1 MYVFPGKSLNKL
13 IEFQA
18 GGNPVSPELAAYIV
32 RDIAGEVVPSTN
44 IPLVPDDTSAWITVP
59 ASAHQLDV
67 DERYRQYRI
76 DVSFTHNGLQFD
88 SYYAYYVVPDLFIS
102 HTAEDVRSL
111 LGLSAADLSDD
122 QVNFYRAYIDLA
134 SGEYGTDFLN
144 ALNGGDMDLAFAAKQ
159 LIYWQTILTLFSTV
173 RMSLY
178 KSVESETSK
187 ITRLGNASSLDP
199 LESMINDKFALYL
212 SIIQSTSTAVAP
224 VVFIVTTGTDPVTGA

>member
-1 MYVFPGKSLNKL
+1 MYVFPGKTLNKL

-18 GGNPVSPELAAYIV
+18 GGSPVSPELAAYIV

-44 IPLVPDDTSAWITVP
+44 IPVEPDAVSAWISVP
-59 ASAHQLDV
+59 SSAHTLDPN
-67 DERYRQYRI
+67 ERYRQHRI
-76 DVSFTHNGLQFD
+76 DVSYTADGLQFD

-111 LGLSAADLSDD
+111 LGLSASELPDD
-122 QVNFYRAYIDLA
+122 QVNFYRSYIDLA
-134 SGEYGTDFLN
+134 SGEYGEDFLN
-144 ALNGGDMDLAFAAKQ
+144 ALNSTDLDLVFAAKQ
-159 LIYWQTILTLFSTV
+159 LIYWQTILSLFSTV

-212 SIIQSTSTAVAP
+212 SIIQSTSNVVAP
-224 VVFIVTTGTDPVTGA
+224 VVFIVSTGTDPVTGA